1 MEISNIFVALLLP
14 WLLNDIMLGP
24 DNYCVVL
31 AGGFGTRLWPL
42 SRKGM
47 PKQFLDFNNNGHTLL
62 KETVERMLKIFP
74 KENVIVSTNLDFYED
89 VCNQLPYLNP
99 LQVLREPV
107 MKGTAPSIM
116 LASYHVRELNPNA
129 SMLVVPSDLVILD
142 ETPYLN
148 VIERGMGFV
157 SENPYILTVGIKPS
171 RPETR
176 FGYIQIDEKK
186 ADGIYSV
193 RTFTE
198 KPEESFAKVFVDSG
212 EFYWNSGILMWN
224 VNSFLEIAKTCLPD
238 MVTQFNSIFDTQHNR
253 DARRSLL
260 YSVYE
265 AFPRISID
273 YGFLE
278 KTDRVCMA
286 IGDFRWNDI
295 ETWDLLYDYC
305 AKDSNGNVLGMYNYQ
320 VYNCKN
326 SMFLCNKEKKLV
338 VIDDLSDFLVVDTDD
353 VLVICRRNNDTDFKR
368 YINDAMLKY
377 GEKYS

>member
-1 MEISNIFVALLLP
+1 
-14 WLLNDIMLGP
+14 MLGR
-24 DNYCVVL
+24 DNFCVVM

-47 PKQFLDFNNNGHTLL
+47 PKQFLDFNNNGVTLL
-62 KETVERMLKIFP
+62 KETVERVKRIFP
-74 KENVIVSTNLDFYED
+74 EDNIIVSTNLDFYED
-89 VCNQLPYLNP
+89 VCRQLPDMNP

-107 MKGTAPSIM
+107 MKGTAPSTM
-116 LASYHVRELNPNA
+116 LATYHIHDMNPNA
-129 SMLVVPSDLVILD
+129 NILFVPSDLVITD
-142 ETPYLN
+142 EQPYMN
-148 VIERGMGFV
+148 VIERGMSFV
-157 SENPYILTVGIKPS
+157 KDNPCVLTVGIKPT

-176 FGYIQIDEKK
+176 FGYIQINEKQ
-186 ADGIYSV
+186 AEGIYSV

-212 EFYWNSGILMWN
+212 EFYWNSGIFMWN
-224 VNSFLEIAKTCLPD
+224 ANSFIGIVKDCLPE
-238 MVTQFNSIFDTQHNR
+238 MVAQFNRIFDSKHSR
-253 DARRSLL
+253 DERRSLL

-273 YGFLE
+273 YGVLE
-278 KTDRVCMA
+278 KTDKVCMA
-286 IGDFRWNDI
+286 IGDFRFNDI
-295 ETWDLLYDYC
+295 ESWDLLYDYC
-305 AKDSNGNVLGMYNYQ
+305 AKDEKGNVLGMYNYQ
-320 VYNCKN
+320 VYDCKN

-353 VLVICRRNNDTDFKR
+353 VLVICRRNNETDFKR

>member
-1 MEISNIFVALLLP
+1 
-14 WLLNDIMLGP
+14 MLGSN
-24 DNYCVVL
+24 NYCVVL

-62 KETVERMLKIFP
+62 RETVERMMRIFP
-74 KENVIVSTNLDFYED
+74 KDNVIVSTNLDFYED
-89 VCNQLPYLNP
+89 VCAQLPELNP

-116 LASYHVRELNPNA
+116 LATYHIRDMQPDANI
-129 SMLVVPSDLVILD
+129 LVVPSDLVIKD
-142 ETPYLN
+142 EEPYMD
-148 VIERGMGFV
+148 VINRGMEFV
-157 SENPYILTVGIKPS
+157 STNNCIMTVGIKPT

-176 FGYIQIDEKK
+176 FGYIQIDEKR
-186 ADGIYSV
+186 AEGIYNV

-198 KPEESFAKVFVDSG
+198 KPEEAFAKVFVDSG

-224 VNSFLEIAKTCLPD
+224 ANAFIDIAKSCQPE
-238 MVTQFNSIFDTQHNR
+238 MIGQFDRIFDSKHSR
-253 DARRSLL
+253 DERRSLL

-273 YGFLE
+273 YGILE
-278 KTDRVCMA
+278 KTDKVCMA

-295 ETWDLLYDYC
+295 ESWDLLYDYC
-305 AKDSNGNVLGMYNYQ
+305 AKDADGNVLGMYNYQ
-320 VYNCKN
+320 VYDCHN

-353 VLVICRRNNDTDFKR
+353 VLVICRRNNETDFKK

>member
-1 MEISNIFVALLLP
+1 
-14 WLLNDIMLGP
+14 MLGQ

-47 PKQFLDFNNNGHTLL
+47 PKQFLDFNNDGHTLL
-62 KETVERMLKIFP
+62 RETVERMMSIFP
-74 KENVIVSTNLDFYED
+74 KENIIVSTNLDFYED
-89 VCNQLPYLNP
+89 VCAQLPELNP

-116 LASYHVRELNPNA
+116 LATYHIHDINPNA
-129 SMLVVPSDLVILD
+129 NMLVVPSDLVIMD
-142 ETPYLN
+142 EEPYKK
-148 VIERGMGFV
+148 VIEKGMAFV
-157 SENPYILTVGIKPS
+157 QRNDCILTVGIKPT

-176 FGYIQIDEKK
+176 FGYIQIDEEKE
-186 ADGIYSV
+186 DGIYRV

-224 VNSFLEIAKTCLPD
+224 VNSFKDIAQKTIPD
-238 MVTQFNSIFDTQHNR
+238 MVAQFNRIYDTQHNR
-253 DARRSLL
+253 DERRNLL

-273 YGFLE
+273 YGILE
-278 KTDRVCMA
+278 KTDKVCMA

-295 ETWDLLYDYC
+295 ESWDLLYDYC
-305 AKDSNGNVLGMYNYQ
+305 GKDENGNVLGMYNYQ
-320 VYNCKN
+320 VYNCQN

-338 VIDDLSDFLVVDTDD
+338 VIDDLSEFLVVDTDD
-353 VLVICRRNNDTDFKR
+353 VLVICRRNNETDFKR

-377 GEKYS
+377 GEKYT

>member
-1 MEISNIFVALLLP
+1 
-14 WLLNDIMLGP
+14 MLGS

-62 KETVERMLKIFP
+62 KETVERMRRIFP
-74 KENVIVSTNLDFYED
+74 EENIIVSTNLDFYED
-89 VCNQLPYLNP
+89 VCRQLPDLNP

-107 MKGTAPSIM
+107 MKGTAPSI
-116 LASYHVRELNPNA
+116 LLSSYHIYDINPKANI
-129 SMLVVPSDLVILD
+129 LFVPSDLVIID
-142 ETPYLN
+142 ETPYVN
-148 VIERGMGFV
+148 VIERGMSFV
-157 SENPYILTVGIKPS
+157 KDNNCILTVGIRPT

-176 FGYIQIDEKK
+176 FGYIQIDEQK

-212 EFYWNSGILMWN
+212 EFYIYDNKHS
-224 VNSFLEIAKTCLPD
+224 
-238 MVTQFNSIFDTQHNR
+238 R
-253 DARRSLL
+253 DERRSIL

-273 YGFLE
+273 YGILE
-278 KTDRVCMA
+278 KTDKVCMA
-286 IGDFRWNDI
+286 IGDFRFNDI
-295 ETWDLLYDYC
+295 ESWDLLYDYC
-305 AKDSNGNVLGMYNYQ
+305 AKDDEGNVLGMYNYQ

-353 VLVICRRNNDTDFKR
+353 VLVICRRNNETDFKR
-368 YINDAMLKY
+368 YINDAMIKY

>member
-1 MEISNIFVALLLP
+1 
-14 WLLNDIMLGP
+14 MLGS

-62 KETVERMLKIFP
+62 KETVDRMRRIFP
-74 KENVIVSTNLDFYED
+74 EENIIVSTNLDFYED
-89 VCNQLPYLNP
+89 VCRLLPDLNP

-107 MKGTAPSIM
+107 MKGTAPSI
-116 LASYHVRELNPNA
+116 LLSSYHIHDINPNA
-129 SMLVVPSDLVILD
+129 NILFVPSDLVIID
-142 ETPYLN
+142 ETPYVN
-148 VIERGMGFV
+148 VIERGMSFV
-157 SENPYILTVGIKPS
+157 KDNNCILTVGIRPT

-176 FGYIQIDEKK
+176 FGYIQIDEQK

-224 VNSFLEIAKTCLPD
+224 ASAFIDIAKACLPE
-238 MVTQFNSIFDTQHNR
+238 MVAQFNRIYDNKHSR
-253 DARRSLL
+253 DERRSIL

-273 YGFLE
+273 YGILE
-278 KTDRVCMA
+278 KTDKVCMA
-286 IGDFRWNDI
+286 IGDFRFNDI
-295 ETWDLLYDYC
+295 ESWDLLYDYC
-305 AKDSNGNVLGMYNYQ
+305 AKDDEGNVLGMYNYQ

-353 VLVICRRNNDTDFKR
+353 VLVICRRNNETDFKR
-368 YINDAMLKY
+368 YINDAMIKY

>member
-1 MEISNIFVALLLP
+1 
-14 WLLNDIMLGP
+14 MLGP
-24 DNYCVVL
+24 DNFCVVM

-47 PKQFLDFNNNGHTLL
+47 PKQFLDFNNNGNTLL
-62 KETVERMLKIFP
+62 KETVQRMKRIFP
-74 KENVIVSTNLDFYED
+74 EENIIVSTNLDFYED
-89 VCNQLPYLNP
+89 VCKQLPDLNP

-107 MKGTAPSIM
+107 MKGTAPSNL
-116 LASYHVRELNPNA
+116 LASYHIRDINPNA
-129 SMLVVPSDLVILD
+129 NILFVPSDLVIID
-142 ETPYLN
+142 EAPYVN
-148 VIERGMGFV
+148 VIERGMSFV
-157 SENPYILTVGIKPS
+157 KDNECILTVGIRPT

-176 FGYIQIDEKK
+176 FGYIQIDEQK

-212 EFYWNSGILMWN
+212 EFYWNSGLLMWN
-224 VNSFLEIAKTCLPD
+224 ANSFIELAKVCLPE
-238 MVTQFNSIFDTQHNR
+238 MVAQFNRIFDTKHSR
-253 DARRSLL
+253 DERRGLL

-273 YGFLE
+273 YGVLE
-278 KTDRVCMA
+278 KTDKVCMA
-286 IGDFRWNDI
+286 IGDFRFNDI
-295 ETWDLLYDYC
+295 ESWDLLYDYC
-305 AKDSNGNVLGMYNYQ
+305 AKDDKGNVLGMYNYQ
-320 VYNCKN
+320 VYNCQN

-338 VIDDLSDFLVVDTDD
+338 VIDDLADFLVVDTDD
-353 VLVICRRNNDTDFKR
+353 VLVICRRNNETDFKR

>member
-1 MEISNIFVALLLP
+1 
-14 WLLNDIMLGP
+14 MLGQ
-24 DNYCVVL
+24 NNFCVVL

-62 KETVERMLKIFP
+62 KETVDRMMRIFP
-74 KENVIVSTNLDFYED
+74 KENIIVSTNLDFYED
-89 VCNQLPYLNP
+89 VCNQLPNLNP

-116 LASYHVRELNPNA
+116 LASYHIREINPDAN
-129 SMLVVPSDLVILD
+129 MLVVPSDLVILD
-142 ETPYLN
+142 EQPYLK
-148 VIERGMGFV
+148 VIERGMEFV
-157 SENPYILTVGIKPS
+157 ANSSNVLTVGIKPS

-176 FGYIQIDEKK
+176 FGYIQIDEQQ

-224 VNSFLEIAKTCLPD
+224 VKSFLDIAKECLPD
-238 MVTQFNSIFDTQHNR
+238 MVTQFNTIFDAQHNR

-273 YGFLE
+273 YGILE
-278 KTDRVCMA
+278 KTDHVSMA

-295 ETWDLLYDYC
+295 ESWDLLYDYC
-305 AKDSNGNVLGMYNYQ
+305 GKDDNGNVLGMYNYQ

-338 VIDDLSDFLVVDTDD
+338 VIDDLSEFLVVDTDD
-353 VLVICRRNNDTDFKR
+353 VLVICRKNNETDFKR

>member
-1 MEISNIFVALLLP
+1 
-14 WLLNDIMLGP
+14 MLGP

-142 ETPYLN
+142 EAPYLN

>member
-1 MEISNIFVALLLP
+1 
-14 WLLNDIMLGP
+14 MLGQ

-47 PKQFLDFNNNGHTLL
+47 PKQFLDFNNNGRTLL
-62 KETVERMLKIFP
+62 KETVERMRKIFP
-74 KENVIVSTNLDFYED
+74 EENIIVSTNLDFYED
-89 VCNQLPYLNP
+89 VCNQLPDLNP

-107 MKGTAPSIM
+107 MKGTAPSIT
-116 LASYHVRELNPNA
+116 LASYHIRDINPNA
-129 SMLVVPSDLVILD
+129 NMLVVPSDLVIKD
-142 ETPYLN
+142 EKPYID
-148 VIERGMGFV
+148 VIEKGMSYV
-157 SENPYILTVGIKPS
+157 ADNNCILTVGIKPT

-176 FGYIQIDEKK
+176 FGYIQMDEKV

-224 VNSFLEIAKTCLPD
+224 VNTYLDIAKTYLPD
-238 MVTQFNSIFDTQHNR
+238 MINQFNRIYDTKHNR
-253 DARRSLL
+253 DERRSLL

-273 YGFLE
+273 YGILE
-278 KTDRVCMA
+278 KTDKVCMT

-295 ETWDLLYDYC
+295 ESWDLLYDYC
-305 AKDSNGNVLGMYNYQ
+305 AKDDQGNVLGMYNYQ
-320 VYNCKN
+320 VYDCHN
-326 SMFLCNKEKKLV
+326 SMFLCNKDKKLV

-353 VLVICRRNNDTDFKR
+353 VLVICRRDNETDFKK

>member
-1 MEISNIFVALLLP
+1 
-14 WLLNDIMLGP
+14 MLGS
-24 DNYCVVL
+24 DNFCVVL

-62 KETVERMLKIFP
+62 KETVERMKRIFP
-74 KENVIVSTNLDFYED
+74 EENIIVSTNLDFYED
-89 VCNQLPYLNP
+89 VCTQLPDLNP

-107 MKGTAPSIM
+107 MKGTAPSIT
-116 LASYHVRELNPNA
+116 LASYHIRDINPNA
-129 SMLVVPSDLVILD
+129 NILVVPSDLVIKD
-142 ETPYLN
+142 EKPYID
-148 VIERGMGFV
+148 VIEKGMSFV
-157 SENPYILTVGIKPS
+157 SENSCILTVGIKPT

-186 ADGIYSV
+186 AEGIYSV

-224 VNSFLEIAKTCLPD
+224 VNAYIDIAKTHLPD
-238 MVTQFNSIFDTQHNR
+238 MISQFNRIYDTKHNR
-253 DARRSLL
+253 DERRSLL

-265 AFPRISID
+265 AFPHISID
-273 YGFLE
+273 YGILE
-278 KTDRVCMA
+278 KTDKVCMA
-286 IGDFRWNDI
+286 IGDFSWNDI
-295 ETWDLLYDYC
+295 ESWDLLYDYC
-305 AKDSNGNVLGMYNYQ
+305 AKDGNGNVLGMYNYQ
-320 VYNCKN
+320 VYNCNN

-338 VIDDLSDFLVVDTDD
+338 VIDDLSEFLVVDTDD
-353 VLVICRRNNDTDFKR
+353 VLVICRRNNETDFKK

>member
-1 MEISNIFVALLLP
+1 
-14 WLLNDIMLGP
+14 MLGS

-62 KETVERMLKIFP
+62 KETVERMRRIFP
-74 KENVIVSTNLDFYED
+74 EENIIVSTNLDFYED
-89 VCNQLPYLNP
+89 VCRQLPDLNP

-107 MKGTAPSIM
+107 MKGTAPSIL
-116 LASYHVRELNPNA
+116 LASYHIHDINPDANI
-129 SMLVVPSDLVILD
+129 LFVPSDLVIID
-142 ETPYLN
+142 EKPYVN
-148 VIERGMGFV
+148 VIERGMSFV
-157 SENPYILTVGIKPS
+157 RDNNFILTVGIRPT

-176 FGYIQIDEKK
+176 FGYIQIDEQK

-224 VNSFLEIAKTCLPD
+224 ASAFIDIAKACLPE
-238 MVTQFNSIFDTQHNR
+238 MVAQFNRIYDNKHSR
-253 DARRSLL
+253 DERRSIL

-273 YGFLE
+273 YGILE
-278 KTDRVCMA
+278 KTDKVCMA
-286 IGDFRWNDI
+286 IGDFCFNDI
-295 ETWDLLYDYC
+295 ESWDLLYDYC
-305 AKDSNGNVLGMYNYQ
+305 AKDDEGNVLGMYNYQ

-353 VLVICRRNNDTDFKR
+353 VLVICRRNNETDFKR

>member
-1 MEISNIFVALLLP
+1 
-14 WLLNDIMLGP
+14 MLGK
-24 DNYCVVL
+24 DNFCVVL

-47 PKQFLDFNNNGHTLL
+47 PKQFLDFGNNGNTLI
-62 KETVERMLKIFP
+62 KETVARMRRIFP
-74 KENVIVSTNLDFYED
+74 EENIIVSTNLDFYED
-89 VCNQLPYLNP
+89 VCKQLPDMNP

-107 MKGTAPSIM
+107 MKGTAPSIT
-116 LASYHVRELNPNA
+116 LASYHIRDINPNA
-129 SMLVVPSDLVILD
+129 NILIVPSDLVIKD
-142 ETPYLN
+142 DAPYID
-148 VIERGMGFV
+148 VIERGMSFV
-157 SENPYILTVGIKPS
+157 NDNSCILTVGIRPT

-176 FGYIQIDEKK
+176 FGYIQIDEKR
-186 ADGIYSV
+186 AEGIYTV

-198 KPEESFAKVFVDSG
+198 KPEESFAKVFVASG

-224 VNSFLEIAKTCLPD
+224 VNAFIDIAKACLPE
-238 MVTQFNSIFDTQHNR
+238 MISQFNRIYDTLHDR
-253 DARRSLL
+253 DERRSLL

-265 AFPRISID
+265 AFPHISID
-273 YGFLE
+273 YGILE
-278 KTDRVCMA
+278 KTDNVCMA

-305 AKDSNGNVLGMYNYQ
+305 AKDSDGNVLGMYNYQ
-320 VYNCKN
+320 VYNCHD

-353 VLVICRRNNDTDFKR
+353 VLVICRRNNETDFKK

>member
-1 MEISNIFVALLLP
+1 
-14 WLLNDIMLGP
+14 MLGSN
-24 DNYCVVL
+24 NYCVVL

-62 KETVERMLKIFP
+62 KETVERMLRIFP
-74 KENVIVSTNLDFYED
+74 KDNVIVSTNLDFYED
-89 VCNQLPYLNP
+89 VCAQLPGLNP

-116 LASYHVRELNPNA
+116 LATYHIRDMAPDANI
-129 SMLVVPSDLVILD
+129 LVVPSDLVIKD
-142 ETPYLN
+142 EEPYMD
-148 VIERGMGFV
+148 VIKRGMEFV
-157 SENPYILTVGIKPS
+157 SHNNCIMTVGIKPT

-176 FGYIQIDEKK
+176 FGYIQIDEKR
-186 ADGIYSV
+186 AEGIYNV

-224 VNSFLEIAKTCLPD
+224 ANAFLDIAKACQPE
-238 MVTQFNSIFDTQHNR
+238 MIGQFDRIFDSKHSR
-253 DARRSLL
+253 DERRSLL

-273 YGFLE
+273 YGILE
-278 KTDRVCMA
+278 KTDKVCMT
-286 IGDFRWNDI
+286 IGDFSWNDI
-295 ETWDLLYDYC
+295 ESWDLLYDYC
-305 AKDSNGNVLGMYNYQ
+305 AKDDQGNVLGMYNYQ
-320 VYNCKN
+320 VYDCHN

-338 VIDDLSDFLVVDTDD
+338 AIDDLSDFLVVDTDD
-353 VLVICRRNNDTDFKR
+353 VLVICRRNNETDFKR